1 VPQPETYQGYLLTAP
16 VADGGG
22 PLLVGPGLGPLWI
35 TGAPELAASGG
46 ATVYTPVLSFTGQ
59 VDLRRGLQVALSAH
73 GPLTTIVGGRIRPG
87 FLGQQDVL
95 PALTYLVISDVD
107 EEDLDEDDGTKL
119 ATVQLDCWAETL
131 DAALRINQRAWQA
144 LKLARSALDL
154 GGVPLRWLAPDGD
167 VDAMTHRGD
176 GSDRAY
182 ARVRSDY
189 TVRYIGPTFDL
200 SED

>member
-46 ATVYTPVLSFTGQ
+46 ATVYTPVLSFTTPAVVYTPVLSFRATGQ

-144 LKLARSALDL
+144 L
-154 GGVPLRWLAPDGD
+154 
-167 VDAMTHRGD
+167 GD